1 VGEGLLGR
9 ARKPS
14 ELRRAGK
21 SYQEGRNR
29 QEPTLVVFPPRLGLG
44 IVALG
49 TVAGLSRGG
58 GVRGVPPG
66 RTGKALAAQSRGA
79 APRNGLQGLQGAG
92 QQPPALLLALNRTRR
107 DWHSDAHADRSRVVR
122 PLQRSA
128 RSCCAENYDSRDSL
142 CRASPHAGR
151 ITSCP
156 VWIPVGL
163 TSAAPVRCRADA
175 ERSGQRTF
183 LFTL

>member
-1 VGEGLLGR
+1 MWHPTVR
-9 ARKPS
+9 VHVNMTS
-14 ELRRAGK
+14 EDTA
-21 SYQEGRNR
+21 
-29 QEPTLVVFPPRLGLG
+29 QEPPDTERPLLVF
-44 IVALG
+44 
-49 TVAGLSRGG
+49 
-58 GVRGVPPG
+58 
-66 RTGKALAAQSRGA
+66 
-79 APRNGLQGLQGAG
+79 RNACSKFRD
-92 QQPPALLLALNRTRR
+92 LNRTRR

-128 RSCCAENYDSRDSL
+128 RSCCAENHDSRDSL